1 MIPSR
6 PRVSVGVPVRNGE
19 RFLPEA
25 LDSLLAQSY
34 KNFELIISDNASSD
48 RTQSICREYAAR
60 DHRIRYY
67 RSEQDVGLANNF
79 NYLFIRARGEYF
91 KWAAADDV
99 HEPDW
104 ISNCLTVLEQDPSV
118 VLVYGKTRFIDE
130 NGALVNE
137 TDPGFDLRFDAAI
150 DRLRYVISATSWV
163 NAIFGLIRSY
173 ELAKTRLLP
182 ELSRRRLP
190 PARPTCGF
198 GQVCGSSGHTV
209 PPAIASWSLQS
220 EYREFGVYG
229 PPLDRRRTQELAG
242 LEPEQGRLQ
251 DDCELRAERRGKA
264 VIRDVPPTRHDK
276 GSTTPLG
283 RAATWPLCP
292 GLGENQDHTA
302 TSSSHLPLRPG
313 VRLSVTVPAANLSY
327 LPVLLLAGNRSPGSN
342 VTTGGG

>member
-182 ELSRRRLP
+182 SYPGGDYPLLAQLAVLGKFVEVPDLLFRRRLHP
-190 PARPTCGF
+190 GASSQNTGNSGFMVRLWTAGGRKSLPAWSRSKDDFKTI
-198 GQVCGSSGHTV
+198 VNSGLS
-209 PPAIASWSLQS
+209 AGEKLSLEMS
-220 EYREFGVYG
+220 LLRAMIRA
-229 PPLDRRRTQELAG
+229 RRRLWAELQRG
-242 LEPEQGRLQ
+242 LF
-251 DDCELRAERRGKA
+251 ARG
-264 VIRDVPPTRHDK
+264 
-276 GSTTPLG
+276 
-283 RAATWPLCP
+283 
-292 GLGENQDHTA
+292 
-302 TSSSHLPLRPG
+302 
-313 VRLSVTVPAANLSY
+313 
-327 LPVLLLAGNRSPGSN
+327 
-342 VTTGGG
+342 